1 MRIYC
6 KTLRLSA
13 CLFALLC
20 LSSVGYASQP
30 YAENN
35 VHLCKVFNFEDLQER
50 DSIYAAT
57 KHALDLN
64 VGEPRTVRMIYF
76 LPNDRSFRQEVVQK
90 MKVTIRQIQTF
101 FAEQMQTHGYGNKTF
116 RFETDAQ
123 GEPMVHRM
131 DGQNPTDHYS
141 NHTPVL
147 TYEVEQ
153 KFDLSANIYFIVIDN
168 GTNTVGLLGFQV
180 GGIAITHGTSRV
192 ALVPGDF
199 FWTAAAHELG
209 HTFGLGH
216 DFNDDAYIMS
226 YGPGQDRLSEC
237 SVGFLAVHP
246 YFNPDVETIDTQPS
260 VIKLIS
266 SQDYPADA
274 KNVSVQL
281 KVSDSDGIHQVF
293 LFIEDEV
300 KACHRLAGKKDA
312 VVEFDYDG
320 VFPSNNGTSL
330 SDPTIHPIDVKVV
343 DTFGNENSLHFL
355 LRNISAPGKVI
366 AKFDAH
372 TNHVTSVAFSP
383 DSKILV
389 SGSFDGTIKL
399 WDVATRRSITTL
411 PTGPVFSLALS
422 PDGTMIAIGSN
433 YKVNLWDIAIEKN
446 ITPLEWPILH
456 YVHSVA
462 FSPDGTMVAAGAGHD
477 SGGGGT
483 VRLWDVATGK
493 NIANLEGD
501 MSYVW
506 SVTFSPDGTT
516 LAIGSEVGVTL
527 WDISTKNFDTLKG
540 YTRRVNSVKYSPDGT
555 ILALGTGGDYETAAS
570 FLGGRIYLWQAPS
583 WRNIATLEGH
593 WAGALS
599 VAFSPDGMILASGAL
614 DNTVRL
620 WDVATGINIATFEAH
635 TEEVRSVAFSPD
647 GTILASGA
655 GDGILLWDVSQ
666 YATSVIYMPDAN
678 LGAAI
683 RDALGKSR
691 FAPITTTDMASLTTL
706 DASNRNIRDLT
717 GLEFATNL
725 IELNLTDNPL
735 SVPAIN
741 THIPALQNR
750 GVEVLFD
757 KTPTPDF
764 DGDGIVD
771 LADFLLFVEQFG
783 FSEGD
788 EGYDAQFDLDG
799 DGMIGLGDFLIF
811 ADAFGKVISSN

>member
-1 MRIYC
+1 
-6 KTLRLSA
+6 
-13 CLFALLC
+13 
-20 LSSVGYASQP
+20 
-30 YAENN
+30 
-35 VHLCKVFNFEDLQER
+35 
-50 DSIYAAT
+50 
-57 KHALDLN
+57 
-64 VGEPRTVRMIYF
+64 
-76 LPNDRSFRQEVVQK
+76 
-90 MKVTIRQIQTF
+90 
-101 FAEQMQTHGYGNKTF
+101 
-116 RFETDAQ
+116 
-123 GEPMVHRM
+123 
-131 DGQNPTDHYS
+131 
-141 NHTPVL
+141 
-147 TYEVEQ
+147 
-153 KFDLSANIYFIVIDN
+153 
-168 GTNTVGLLGFQV
+168 
-180 GGIAITHGTSRV
+180 
-192 ALVPGDF
+192 
-199 FWTAAAHELG
+199 
-209 HTFGLGH
+209 
-216 DFNDDAYIMS
+216 
-226 YGPGQDRLSEC
+226 
-237 SVGFLAVHP
+237 
-246 YFNPDVETIDTQPS
+246 
-260 VIKLIS
+260 
-266 SQDYPADA
+266 
-274 KNVSVQL
+274 
-281 KVSDSDGIHQVF
+281 
-293 LFIEDEV
+293 
-300 KACHRLAGKKDA
+300 
-312 VVEFDYDG
+312 
-320 VFPSNNGTSL
+320 
-330 SDPTIHPIDVKVV
+330 
-343 DTFGNENSLHFL
+343 
-355 LRNISAPGKVI
+355 
-366 AKFDAH
+366 
-372 TNHVTSVAFSP
+372 
-383 DSKILV
+383 DSKILI

-433 YKVNLWDIAIEKN
+433 YKVNLWDIATEKN

-483 VRLWDVATGK
+483 VKLWDVATGE

-555 ILALGTGGDYETAAS
+555 VLALGTGGDYETAAS

-583 WRNIATLEGH
+583 WRNIVTLEGH

-614 DNTVRL
+614 DHTVRL
-620 WDVATGINIATFEAH
+620 WDVATGTNIATFEAH

-666 YATSVIYMPDAN
+666 YVTSVVYMPDAN

-691 FAPITTTDMASLTTL
+691 FAPITVTDMASLTTL
-706 DASNRNIRDLT
+706 DASSRNIRDLT

-725 IELNLTDNPL
+725 IELNLVDNPL
-735 SVPAIN
+735 SAPAIN
-741 THIPALQNR
+741 THIPALQDR

-783 FSEGD
+783 FSEDD

-799 DGMIGLGDFLIF
+799 DGTIGLGDFLIF
-811 ADAFGKVISSN
+811 ANAFGKKVS